1 MSWPMPTGW
10 LWMPPSPNTYHFGK
24 HTSRKGDGFL
34 VQSLNIGFGSRSK
47 TGKGICKML
56 TGGQIKAVSPMHLA
70 GADVLSQ

>member
-10 LWMPPSPNTYHFGK
+10 LWIGK
-24 HTSRKGDGFL
+24 YTSRKGDGFP

-47 TGKGICKML
+47 TGNGICKIV

-70 GADVLSQ
+70 GVDALNQ